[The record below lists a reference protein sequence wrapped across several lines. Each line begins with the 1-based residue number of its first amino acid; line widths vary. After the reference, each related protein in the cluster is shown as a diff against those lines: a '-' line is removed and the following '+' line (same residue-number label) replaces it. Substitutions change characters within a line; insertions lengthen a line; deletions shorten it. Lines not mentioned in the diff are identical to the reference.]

1 VHKVLKN
8 TCLISAFVFSI
19 GCSLTHAESAN
30 SDLGKD
36 GKSNDFVKIGGA
48 ARFNYEY
55 KSYESNSSALDFELF
70 RIKVEGRVSD
80 IEFYAQYRWYEDF
93 NFPEYAYLGYDIDT
107 NNRIEFGLNR
117 VPFGLQPFSS
127 HGYWE
132 SLLYHIGLD
141 DDNDVGAKY
150 IYNNNGFELIAA
162 FYQNA
167 ELSKGQE
174 NRFSFDLVTRQ
185 DDIATADI
193 NEREA
198 NYEKNQWN
206 LRIEKKFG
214 NLSLGASAQYGD
226 IFNEDTSRS
235 GSQDIKAIHA
245 SYNYHKWNYQ
255 IEIGTYDFDTKNS
268 DDVSSDQVLFGAF
281 GTRFHVASNA
291 DFLLLNIE
299 RKIDTSSIGF
309 IDELS
314 CYNNWGIIS
323 PKRDSENVGN
333 DTTQNLLGCSIKKG
347 PLLIFSEL
355 ISGNNS
361 FFVNGPGV
369 GLNGST
375 SLDHRVNINI
385 GFYF

>member
-1 VHKVLKN
+1 MHKVVKSIGLM
-8 TCLISAFVFSI
+8 CAFALSI
-19 GCSLTHAESAN
+19 GCSLTHAEDAS

-36 GKSNDFVKIGGA
+36 GNTNDFVKIGGA

-55 KSYESNSSALDFELF
+55 KTYESNSSALNFELF
-70 RIKVEGRVSD
+70 RIKVEGQISD
-80 IEFYAQYRWYEDF
+80 VEFYAQYRWYEDF
-93 NFPEYAYLGYDIDT
+93 SFPEYAYLGYDIDS

-150 IYNNNGFELIAA
+150 IYNHDGLELIAA

-167 ELSKGQE
+167 ELSKDQQ

-185 DDIATADI
+185 DDLTTTNI

-206 LRIEKKFG
+206 LRLEKRYG

-226 IFNEDTSRS
+226 IFNEDTKSR
-235 GSQDIKAIHA
+235 GSQKIAAIHA
-245 SYNYHKWNYQ
+245 NYNYHKWNYQ

-268 DDVSSDQVLFGAF
+268 NDVSSDQVLFGAF

-299 RKIDTSSIGF
+299 KKIDTSSIGF

-314 CYNNWGIIS
+314 CYNNWGIVS
-323 PKRDSENVGN
+323 PREDSENVGN
-333 DTTQNLLGCSIKKG
+333 DTTQNLLGCAIKKG

-375 SLDHRVNINI
+375 SLDHRVNINV